1 MGCALGESLSEW
13 LRVRAGVHERI
24 LDKTLRALEE
34 AEVFEVEDLV
44 HMERLP
50 DFGLCFSAVTGSKV
64 RAALAL
70 RAAGTAAPVAPPP
83 ASSPASCCTMSNE
96 TEAGKSTTIT
106 TSPGDLIDVQP
117 RSPAGR
123 AVGFGGETVVEIA
136 ANEHDEAARA
146 DLRNARE
153 TAVRAA
159 QAEVKCPLPWRLA
172 GAVADAAAM
181 RIQAAVRRAR
191 VLAAATG
198 PAAFFAPPVLPTLVE
213 LTLRARAWYGDRPAF
228 PPEQLAVAEED
239 RVDMVADLCARP
251 GHLGAAARAAVD
263 GPAGDAEARRRAKKN
278 AKAKVRRGRARAAKQ
293 ADAEASVSCAMA
305 GETEVGTSTTTPA
318 DSAGTSPPRC
328 LRRRQTLAPG
338 ARVLLSAGHGSS
350 RRLFTGP
357 RVGHFPG
364 TCCTR
369 CTGSGRARWSCGGR
383 SGRMSMTARMVGG
396 GFGDSA
402 RLLSFGMGS
411 SGRQTRSLRARC
423 PPTPAYGSGGRAAL
437 RATTTTM
444 TAMVSATMTISTALR
459 WASRTAGGVCF
470 RPSMSGAELPTQ
482 GWPLACPDAA

>member
-318 DSAGTSPPRC
+318 DSGNLPAALPS
-328 LRRRQTLAPG
+328 QAPD
-338 ARVLLSAGHGSS
+338 AR
-350 RRLFTGP
+350 P
-357 RVGHFPG
+357 
-364 TCCTR
+364 
-369 CTGSGRARWSCGGR
+369 GRAC
-383 SGRMSMTARMVGG
+383 A
-396 GFGDSA
+396 
-402 RLLSFGMGS
+402 
-411 SGRQTRSLRARC
+411 
-423 PPTPAYGSGGRAAL
+423 
-437 RATTTTM
+437 
-444 TAMVSATMTISTALR
+444 ALR
-459 WASRTAGGVCF
+459 WARIVEAALHGPARRSLSRHLLYEVHWQWTGKVELWGPQRQDVYDGSDGGRWIRGFSEAAKLWDGFEWAPNPLFTGEVPPDPSLRQRRQGGFEGDDDDDDCYGVCDDDDLY
-470 RPSMSGAELPTQ
+470 GAALGFEDGRGRMLQ
-482 GWPLACPDAA
+482 AEHEWG